1 MTKPVKNFAAS
12 VRQRLLNLSKEN
24 DADYNAML
32 QRFTRERFLY
42 RLGMSS
48 EVDRFTLKGAALFVV
63 WGGGEFR
70 PTKDVD
76 LLGSGS
82 PDHAVVR
89 RQVEAVLSMPCPED
103 GLTFE
108 PSLTNVESIH
118 EEEKYVGV
126 RVRLE
131 GRLGRA
137 KLPLQVDIGFGDAV
151 TPGRSE
157 AEYPTLL
164 DLPIPRIWTYPRETV
179 VAEKFEVMVRRGLSN
194 TRLKDF
200 WDIGVLARRFSF
212 DGETLRSAID
222 ETFRRRG
229 TPHTSEPP
237 EALAPTFYEDV
248 ARARQWQAFQRKM
261 RVADASASFGT
272 IGQILREFLGPVHDS
287 LAGSSPFTRVW
298 PAAGPWRP
306 R

>member
-89 RQVEAVLSMPCPED
+89 RQVEAVLSIPCPED

-164 DLPIPRIWTYPRETV
+164 DLPIPRTCSTGWTF
-179 VAEKFEVMVRRGLSN
+179 A
-194 TRLKDF
+194 
-200 WDIGVLARRFSF
+200 
-212 DGETLRSAID
+212 LRSGIGSSGR
-222 ETFRRRG
+222 T
-229 TPHTSEPP
+229 T
-237 EALAPTFYEDV
+237 
-248 ARARQWQAFQRKM
+248 RAAS
-261 RVADASASFGT
+261 SASRRSVT
-272 IGQILREFLGPVHDS
+272 NSRPGPTSCVTGPRHE
-287 LAGSSPFTRVW
+287 AGGSSSQPTTRCFS
-298 PAAGPWRP
+298 PCRE
-306 R
+306 